1 MLSETIIIVRHAER
15 AIFPLDEQLRLTSS
29 GFSSELSKQMVW
41 LSGLL
46 PYEQCEQVMERIGER
61 YVSDSSIWRQSQVY
75 GEQMQAE
82 VEHQRQQVS
91 VERIQLPDARHDH
104 DQRKAVSMDGG
115 MVNIRGEG
123 WREVKVGAVFDVET
137 RLERNPQT
145 GDLDEMAH
153 GVNVNYTAVVGTK
166 EDFKPALW
174 ALAVQHELPTARN
187 RSVVADGALW
197 IWDVAEDV
205 CPDGQQVVDWF
216 HAVAH
221 LSDAAQVL
229 YPDADDTPKRKRWLQ
244 THKDHLYMGRIHE
257 IIAALHKCG
266 RADLALYFER
276 HQRRMQYL
284 EFRENGLPIGSGT
297 VESGVKQFKQR
308 LCGTG
313 MRWNSDN
320 AERMLVIRSASLSYE
335 FDDLWHRVA

>member
-1 MLSETIIIVRHAER
+1 VRPAKK
-15 AIFPLDEQLRLTSS
+15 AIFPLDEQLKLTRS
-29 GFSSELSKQMVW
+29 GFSHELSKQMVW

-61 YVSDSSIWRQSQVY
+61 YVSDSSIWRQSQRY
-75 GEQMQAE
+75 GTRLQAE

-91 VERIQLPDARHDH
+91 VERIQLPAARHDH

-123 WREVKVGAVFDVET
+123 WRELKVGTVFDVET

-145 GDLDEMAH
+145 QQLDEMAH
-153 GVNVNYTAVVGTK
+153 GVNVNYTAVLGTK
-166 EDFKPALW
+166 DDFKPALW
-174 ALAVQHELPTARN
+174 ALAVQHNLPTARN
-187 RSVVADGALW
+187 RSVVGDGALW

-205 CPDGQQVVDWF
+205 CPDGTQVVDWF
-216 HAVAH
+216 HAVEH
-221 LSDAAQVL
+221 LSEAAHAL
-229 YPDADDTPKRKRWLQ
+229 YPNDTDAKQRRRWLK
-244 THKDHLYMGRIHE
+244 THKGHLYMGRIHKL
-257 IIAALHKCG
+257 IAALHRRD

-297 VESGVKQFKQR
+297 VESGVKQYKQR

-320 AERMLVIRSASLSYE
+320 AQRMLLIRSASLSDE
-335 FDDLWHRVA
+335 FDDLWQKVA

>member
-1 MLSETIIIVRHAER
+1 
-15 AIFPLDEQLRLTSS
+15 
-29 GFSSELSKQMVW
+29 MVW

-46 PYEQCEQVMERIGER
+46 PYKQCEQVMERIGER
-61 YVSDSSIWRQSQVY
+61 SVSASSIWRQSQVY
-75 GEQMQAE
+75 GQHLQAE

-91 VERIQLPDARHDH
+91 VAQLQLPDARHDH
-104 DQRKAVSMDGG
+104 DQRKAVSIDGG

-123 WREVKVGAVFDVET
+123 WRELKVGAVFDVEP

-145 GDLDEMAH
+145 QQLDELAH
-153 GVNVNYTAVVGTK
+153 GVNVHYTAVLGTK
-166 EDFKPALW
+166 DDFKPALW
-174 ALAVQHELPTARN
+174 ALAVQHDLPTARK

-216 HAVAH
+216 HAVEH
-221 LSDAAQVL
+221 LSAAAHVL
-229 YPDADDTPKRKRWLQ
+229 YPNPDDTAKRKRWLK
-244 THKDHLYMGRIHE
+244 THKDHLYRGHVHK
-257 IIAALHKCG
+257 IIAALHQHQ

-297 VESGVKQFKQR
+297 VESGVKQYKQR

-313 MRWNSDN
+313 MRWNPDH
-320 AERMLVIRSASLSYE
+320 AQRMLVIRSASLSDE
-335 FDDLWHRVA
+335 FDHLWQKVA

>member
-1 MLSETIIIVRHAER
+1 
-15 AIFPLDEQLRLTSS
+15 
-29 GFSSELSKQMVW
+29 MVW

-46 PYEQCEQVMERIGER
+46 PYDQCEQVMERIGER
-61 YVSDSSIWRQSQVY
+61 YVSDSSIWRQSQMY
-75 GEQMQAE
+75 GARMAAE
-82 VEHQRQQVS
+82 IEHQRQQVG
-91 VERIQLPDARHDH
+91 VERIQFPDVRYDH

-123 WREVKVGAVFDVET
+123 WRELKVGAVFDVEK

-145 GDLDEMAH
+145 QQLDEMAH
-153 GVNVNYTAVVGTK
+153 GVDVNYTAVLGSK
-166 EDFKPALW
+166 DAFKPALW
-174 ALAVQHELPTARN
+174 ALAVQHELPTARH

-205 CPDGQQVVDWF
+205 CPDGTQVVDWF
-216 HAVAH
+216 HAVEH
-221 LSDAAQVL
+221 LSEAAHAL
-229 YPDADDTPKRKRWLQ
+229 YPDDKDANPRKRWLK
-244 THKDHLYMGRIHE
+244 THKDHLYMGHIHK
-257 IIAALHKCG
+257 ITAALHRRE

-297 VESGVKQFKQR
+297 VESGVKQYKQR

-320 AERMLVIRSASLSYE
+320 AQRMLIIRSVNLSGT
-335 FDDLWHRVA
+335 FDDLWQKVA

>member
-1 MLSETIIIVRHAER
+1 MRPVKEV
-15 AIFPLDEQLRLTSS
+15 IFPLDEQLKLTSS
-29 GFSSELSKQMVW
+29 GFSHDLSKQMVW

-46 PYEQCEQVMERIGER
+46 PYEQCEQVMARIGER
-61 YVSDSSIWRQSQVY
+61 YVSDSSIWRRSQVY

-82 VEHQRQQVS
+82 IERQRQQVS
-91 VERIQLPDARHDH
+91 VERVVLPDARHDH

-123 WREVKVGAVFDVET
+123 WRELKVGAVFDVEK

-145 GDLDEMAH
+145 QQLDEMAH
-153 GVNVNYTAVVGTK
+153 GVNVNYTAVLGTK
-166 EDFKPALW
+166 DDFTPALW
-174 ALAVQHELPTARN
+174 ALAVQHNLPTARN
-187 RSVVADGALW
+187 RSVVGDGALW

-205 CPDGQQVVDWF
+205 CPDGTQVVDWY
-216 HAVAH
+216 HAVEH
-221 LSDAAQVL
+221 LSAAAHAL
-229 YPDADDTPKRKRWLQ
+229 YPTDADANQRRRWLK
-244 THKDHLYMGRIHE
+244 THKDHLYMGRVHA
-257 IIAALHKCG
+257 IIAALHRRD

-297 VESGVKQFKQR
+297 VESGVKQYKQR

-313 MRWNSDN
+313 MRWNRDN
-320 AERMLVIRSASLSYE
+320 AQRMLLIRSATLSDE
-335 FDDLWHRVA
+335 FDDLWLRVA

>member
-1 MLSETIIIVRHAER
+1 
-15 AIFPLDEQLRLTSS
+15 
-29 GFSSELSKQMVW
+29 MVW
-41 LSGLL
+41 LSALM

-75 GEQMQAE
+75 GAQMQAE
-82 VEHQRQQVS
+82 VEQLRQHVS

-104 DQRKAVSMDGG
+104 TQRKALSMDGG

-123 WREVKVGAVFDVET
+123 WRELKVGAVFDVET

-145 GDLDEMAH
+145 QQLDEMAH
-153 GVNVNYTAVVGTK
+153 GVNVNYTAVLGSK
-166 EDFKPALW
+166 DDFKPALW
-174 ALAVQHELPTARN
+174 ALAVQQDLPTARN

-216 HAVAH
+216 HAVEH
-221 LSDAAQVL
+221 LSEAAKAL
-229 YPDADDTPKRKRWLQ
+229 YPNDTDATKRKSWL
-244 THKDHLYMGRIHE
+244 KKYKEHLYMGHIHK
-257 IIAALHKCG
+257 IIAALHRRE

-297 VESGVKQFKQR
+297 VESGVKQYKQR

-320 AERMLVIRSASLSYE
+320 AQRMLVLRSVSLSNA
-335 FDDLWHRVA
+335 FDDLWQKVA